1 MMLTSCG
8 KTGNGGEAAE
18 LLMAVPGFK
27 APAAASKT
35 RLREGHGY
43 CDAMLVRKVCACEA
57 SKRQKF
63 A

>member
-1 MMLTSCG
+1 
-8 KTGNGGEAAE
+8 
-18 LLMAVPGFK
+18 MAVPGFK